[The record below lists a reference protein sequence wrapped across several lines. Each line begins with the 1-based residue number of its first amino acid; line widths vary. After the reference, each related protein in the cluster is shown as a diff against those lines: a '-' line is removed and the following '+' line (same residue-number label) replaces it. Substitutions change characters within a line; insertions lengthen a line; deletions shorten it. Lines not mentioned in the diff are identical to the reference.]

1 MFVSHH
7 SLMRKQSGNVL
18 KEQIRR
24 SLCLSQPGNL
34 KEESASGIFEA
45 SSPASLR
52 KCLAGESSAQE
63 VEVWEIA
70 GVNFSGVWII
80 HFLLSGMVDSTVA
93 GVSVFVD
100 LAVTD
105 TLKPSRPV
113 ETGTEAAEAC
123 EHIKVGDQRK
133 SSPCHKNAKKAE
145 KRDSALKKCK
155 IFLICVGSEN
165 DRCYV
170 LCCIEHKTSA
180 NRKGVLSCV
189 LGRKEIE

>member
-1 MFVSHH
+1 
-7 SLMRKQSGNVL
+7 MRKQSGNVL

-113 ETGTEAAEAC
+113 ETGTEAADAC
-123 EHIKVGDQRK
+123 EHVKVFDQIKP
-133 SSPCHKNAKKAE
+133 SP
-145 KRDSALKKCK
+145 
-155 IFLICVGSEN
+155 F
-165 DRCYV
+165 
-170 LCCIEHKTSA
+170 
-180 NRKGVLSCV
+180 
-189 LGRKEIE
+189 

>member
-1 MFVSHH
+1 
-7 SLMRKQSGNVL
+7 
-18 KEQIRR
+18 
-24 SLCLSQPGNL
+24 
-34 KEESASGIFEA
+34 
-45 SSPASLR
+45 
-52 KCLAGESSAQE
+52 
-63 VEVWEIA
+63 
-70 GVNFSGVWII
+70 
-80 HFLLSGMVDSTVA
+80 MVDSTVA

-155 IFLICVGSEN
+155 IFLICIGSEN

>member
-1 MFVSHH
+1 
-7 SLMRKQSGNVL
+7 MRKQSGNVL

-70 GVNFSGVWII
+70 GVN
-80 HFLLSGMVDSTVA
+80 LLSGMVDSTVA

-155 IFLICVGSEN
+155 IFLICIGSEN